1 MPIYLKYF
9 YNTCKRC
16 NNQYIDNVLRNACS
30 KCFDNKIDV
39 DVDDIQED
47 IDVKPLNIL
56 DDIDV
61 KPLNILDDID
71 VKSLNILEQLS
82 KY

>member
-9 YNTCKRC
+9 YNRCVVC

-39 DVDDIQED
+39 DDIQED
-47 IDVKPLNIL
+47 IDIKPLNIL
-56 DDIDV
+56 DDIND
-61 KPLNILDDID
+61 KP
-71 VKSLNILEQLS
+71 LNILEQLF
-82 KY
+82 KC

>member
-1 MPIYLKYF
+1 MMIDLKYF
-9 YNTCKRC
+9 YNTCSIC
-16 NNQYIDNVLRNACS
+16 HNQYVDGILREYCS
-30 KCFDNKIDV
+30 KCFDNKI

-61 KPLNILDDID
+61 KPLNIL
-71 VKSLNILEQLS
+71 EQLS

>member
-1 MPIYLKYF
+1 MAIYLKYF
-9 YNTCKRC
+9 YNTGSIC

-30 KCFDNKIDV
+30 KCFHNKIDV

-56 DDIDV
+56 
-61 KPLNILDDID
+61 
-71 VKSLNILEQLS
+71 EQLS

>member
-1 MPIYLKYF
+1 MAIYLKYF
-9 YNTCKRC
+9 YNTCSIC

-30 KCFDNKIDV
+30 SCFVIKTDV

-47 IDVKPLNIL
+47 IGVKPLNIL
-56 DDIDV
+56 
-61 KPLNILDDID
+61 
-71 VKSLNILEQLS
+71 EQLF

>member
-9 YNTCKRC
+9 YNTCVVC
-16 NNQYIDNVLRNACS
+16 NNTYVDGILRDYCS
-30 KCFDNKIDV
+30 SCFVIKTDV
-39 DVDDIQED
+39 DITED

-61 KPLNILDDID
+61 KPLNILD
-71 VKSLNILEQLS
+71 QLS